1 MIGLLTGTIKEISES
16 SVIVFTN
23 GIGFEVFVSRPGD
36 FIIDRSYTLYIY
48 ENIKEN
54 EITFY
59 GFTDRSEK
67 YLFDLI
73 IKKVN
78 GIGAKTAMN
87 IFRVMSKDK
96 FINAV
101 ENGDYKAFKPVP
113 GIGERTAK
121 RIVIELGGELKVE
134 EKKVESE
141 KIKLVRSAL
150 ASLGYNNEEI
160 RKVVKD
166 IKEEEGT
173 VEELVKI
180 AIKKLSDAK

>member
-1 MIGLLTGTIKEISES
+1 MIGLLNGTIKEINEN

-36 FIIDRSYTLYIY
+36 FIIDRAYTLYIY
-48 ENIKEN
+48 ENIKED

-67 YLFDLI
+67 RLFDLI

-87 IFRVMSKDK
+87 IFRVMGKDK

-150 ASLGYNNEEI
+150 ASLGYDNEEI
-160 RKVVKD
+160 RKVVKE

-180 AIKKLSDAK
+180 AIRKLSNAK

>member
-1 MIGLLTGTIKEISES
+1 MIGLLIGTIKEISEN

-36 FIIDRSYTLYIY
+36 FIIDRTYTLYIY

-59 GFTDRSEK
+59 GFMDRSEK
-67 YLFDLI
+67 RLFDLI

-101 ENGDYKAFKPVP
+101 ESGDYKAFKPVP

-121 RIVIELGGELKVE
+121 RIVVELGGELKVE
-134 EKKVESE
+134 EEKVENE
-141 KIKLVRSAL
+141 KMKLVRSAL
-150 ASLGYNNEEI
+150 SSLGYNNEEI

-180 AIKKLSDAK
+180 AIKKLSNAK